1 MKWPKGTPRHEIAP
15 AEWRNTPNFTGS
27 YELDAVI
34 HRNPNPDLKHRMA
47 MYGGHGGTVYGQKT
61 AYTGYEGYEKD
72 D

>member
-15 AEWRNTPNFTGS
+15 AEWRHTPNFTGS

-47 MYGGHGGTVYGQKT
+47 FYGGDGGTVYGQKT
-61 AYTGYEGYEKD
+61 GYNGYDGYNKD